1 MNALTHAELSDAEL
15 DELEDFLYSD
25 AVSEDSLDLVGVHGL
40 FTACNISPKSISE
53 QEWSELVFDGAPT
66 WDSQEQHD
74 RIMEMLR
81 RLYKMI
87 NSNLYS
93 DQEIDLPCE
102 LTLIPDEDEDMS
114 GLTWW
119 SQAFMEGM
127 FMNEEAWF
135 NHQEEETVAE
145 LMLPIMIAS
154 DLFDEDKEMAAMR
167 KDKKLSEEMARQIP
181 DLLID
186 LYLLFHAPK
195 K

>member
-40 FTACNISPKSISE
+40 FTACNISPKAVTE
-53 QEWSELVFDGAPT
+53 QEWSELVFDGEPLWA
-66 WDSQEQHD
+66 SQDQHD

-81 RLYKMI
+81 RLYQMI

-102 LTLIPDEDEDMS
+102 LTLVAEEDEEIAS
-114 GLTWW
+114 LTWW
-119 SQAFMEGM
+119 SQAFMEGV

-135 NHQEEETVAE
+135 GHQAEETVAE
-145 LMLPIMIAS
+145 LMLPMMVAS
-154 DLFDEDKEMAAMR
+154 ELFLEDKDMATMR
-167 KDKKLSEEMARQIP
+167 KDTKLSEEMAGQIP

>member
-40 FTACNISPKSISE
+40 FTACNISPKAVSE

-66 WDSQEQHD
+66 WDSEEQHD

-81 RLYKMI
+81 RLYQMI

-119 SQAFMEGM
+119 AQAFMEGV

-145 LMLPIMIAS
+145 LMLPIMVAS
-154 DLFDEDKEMAAMR
+154 ELFDEDKEMAAMR
-167 KDKKLSEEMARQIP
+167 GDKKLSEEMARQIP

>member
-40 FTACNISPKSISE
+40 FTACNISPKAVSE

-119 SQAFMEGM
+119 AQAFMEGV